1 MFAITVIAGKQYTVS
16 PGDMLDVDRIEG
28 KTGDSV
34 IFDRVLLFDDGKKTS
49 VGTPTVKGVAV
60 KAKIAGQEQ
69 GEKVR
74 VRRYKSKVRYR
85 KSIGFRPQRTKLEI
99 ISVG

>member
-16 PGDMLDVDRIEG
+16 PGDTLEVDRIEG

-34 IFDRVLLFDDGKKTS
+34 TFDRVLLVDDGKKTS
-49 VGTPTVKGVAV
+49 VGTPTVKGATV
-60 KAKIAGQEQ
+60 KAKIVSQVQ

-85 KSIGFRPQRTKLEI
+85 KSIGFRPQITKLEI
-99 ISVG
+99 VAIG